1 MVFYRI
7 GVAMLVN
14 LSEVMSNVGKRKDT
28 QLPITLEQFTM
39 YGEEYNFSKKEDA
52 QISIVCIGERK
63 ISLSCKAELSLEIP
77 CSRCLE
83 MVQVPFTIDFE
94 KEFDFTGE
102 KEEAREALEEAEYIQ
117 EYSLDVD
124 ALVVQEMMLQFPM
137 QTLCSEDCKGI
148 CDVCGTNLNTG
159 SCDCAQ
165 QGRDPRMLA
174 IQDIFK
180 NFGQTD
186 N

>member
-1 MVFYRI
+1 M
-7 GVAMLVN
+7 
-14 LSEVMSNVGKRKDT
+14 
-28 QLPITLEQFTM
+28 
-39 YGEEYNFSKKEDA
+39 
-52 QISIVCIGERK
+52 
-63 ISLSCKAELSLEIP
+63 
-77 CSRCLE
+77 
-83 MVQVPFTIDFE
+83 QVPFTIDFE